1 MTLLPASVDY
11 TDRDFDSLRKRLIAL
26 LKSVFP
32 DWSDFDVAGFGN
44 ILLEMFCFVGDVLT
58 FYQDAQARESRL
70 VIATQRKN
78 VIALARMLGY
88 TLPGAAAATADVD
101 FSLAASPAAGV
112 TIPKGTIVR
121 TQEVTEPVEFQLLAD
136 VTITASASPAKA
148 TGTVEHS
155 ATYTQLFE
163 STGQRD
169 QQVVLE
175 YTPFLDGSAQVKAG
189 SVDYTEATSFLDSK
203 ANDRHFVVLVDDSDR
218 ATVRFGDGKNGAIPS
233 GTITVTYK
241 TGGGKKGIVDAGK
254 IAVVEGSFTDAHG
267 TPVQVS
273 VTNTKAS
280 SGGQDR
286 QSIAQA
292 RVLAPASLRT
302 LGRTVSREDFEV
314 NARKVTGVARAL
326 MLTSNETN
334 TIGENSGVLFVV
346 PAGGGA
352 PSAALKAQVQQQV
365 TTTFPCTLT
374 FFVSTQDPIYRTID
388 IQATLYLRQG
398 QQAATVKK
406 AVKKAL
412 ADFFAVSLSDGTP
425 NPNVDFGFNVKDAA
439 GQPAGEVAWSDVFN
453 VVRDVAGI
461 RKVTG
466 FDLNGQAED
475 VKLKIEEFPALGSIA
490 LSNGDTG
497 GPL

>member
-1 MTLLPASVDY
+1 MTLLPANLSY
-11 TDRDFDSLRKRLIAL
+11 TDRDFDSIRVRLIAL

-70 VIATQRKN
+70 VSATQRKN

-101 FSLAASPAAGV
+101 FTLAASPAADV

-136 VTITASASPAKA
+136 LTILAGASPAKA

-155 ATYTQLFE
+155 ESHTQLFE
-163 STGQRD
+163 ATGQKD

-175 YTPFLDGSAQVKAG
+175 YTPYLDGSATVKAG
-189 SVDYTEATSFLDSK
+189 GVDYTEATSFLDSK

-218 ATVRFGDGKNGAIPS
+218 ATVRFGDGKNGAMPS
-233 GTITVTYK
+233 GTITVNYK

-273 VTNTKAS
+273 VTNAKAS

-302 LGRTVSREDFEV
+302 LSRTVSREDFEV

-334 TIGENSGVLFVV
+334 TISENSGILFVV
-346 PAGGGA
+346 PAGGGM
-352 PSAALKAQVQQQV
+352 PSTALKALVQQQV
-365 TTTFPCTLT
+365 TSTFPCTLT
-374 FFVSTQDPIYRTID
+374 FYVSVQAPVYRTID
-388 IQATLYLRQG
+388 VQATVHLRQG
-398 QQAATVKK
+398 QQAATVKA

-412 ADFFAVSLSDGTP
+412 AAFFAVSLSDGTP

-453 VVRDVAGI
+453 VVRDVAGV

-466 FDLNGQAED
+466 FALNGQAQD
-475 VKLKIEEFPALGSIA
+475 VKLKIEEFPVLGSVT
-490 LSNGDTG
+490 LLDHTG
-497 GPL
+497 SPL

>member
-1 MTLLPASVDY
+1 MTLLPANVTY
-11 TDRDFDSLRKRLIAL
+11 TDRDFDSLRTRLIAL

-101 FSLAASPAAGV
+101 FSLAASPAADV
-112 TIPKGTIVR
+112 TIPKGTVVR
-121 TQEVTEPVEFQLLAD
+121 TQEITEPVEFQILAD
-136 VTITASASPAKA
+136 LTIQAGASPAMA
-148 TGTVEHS
+148 TGSVEHS
-155 ATYTQLFE
+155 ESHTQLFE
-163 STGQRD
+163 STGQKD

-175 YTPFLDGSAQVKAG
+175 YTPYLDSSATVKAG
-189 SVDYTEATSFLDSK
+189 GVDYTEATSFLDSK

-218 ATVRFGDGKNGAIPS
+218 ATVRFGDGKNGTIPS

-254 IAVVEGSFTDAHG
+254 IAVIEGSLSDAHG

-273 VTNTKAS
+273 VTNPKAS

-286 QSIAQA
+286 QSIALA

-302 LGRTVSREDFEV
+302 LSRTVSREDFEV

-326 MLTSNETN
+326 MLTSNETP
-334 TIGENSGVLFVV
+334 TIGENSGILYVV
-346 PAGGGA
+346 PAGGGT
-352 PSAALKAQVQQQV
+352 PSSALKAQAHQQV
-365 TTTFPCTLT
+365 TASFPCTLT
-374 FFVSTQDPIYRTID
+374 FFVSAQDSVYRTVD
-388 IQATLYLRQG
+388 VQATVYLRQG
-398 QQAATVKK
+398 QQAAAVKK

-412 ADFFAVSLSDGTP
+412 VDFFAVSMSDGTP
-425 NPNVDFGFNVKDAA
+425 NPNVDFGFNVKGAD
-439 GQPAGEVAWSDVFN
+439 GKPAGEVAWSDVFN

-466 FDLNGQAED
+466 FALNGKAED
-475 VKLKIEEFPALGSIA
+475 VKLKIEEFPKLGIIT

>member
-1 MTLLPASVDY
+1 MTLLSASVDY

-70 VIATQRKN
+70 VSATQRKN

-101 FSLAASPAAGV
+101 FSLAASPAADV

-121 TQEVTEPVEFQLLAD
+121 TQEVTEPVEFQLLAAL
-136 VTITASASPAKA
+136 TIQAGASPAKA

-155 ATYTQLFE
+155 ESHTQLFE
-163 STGQRD
+163 ATGQKD

-175 YTPFLDGSAQVKAG
+175 YTPYLDSSATVKAG
-189 SVDYTEATSFLDSK
+189 GVDYAEATSFRDSK

-218 ATVRFGDGKNGAIPS
+218 GTVRFGDGKNGAIPS

-267 TPVQVS
+267 TPVQLS
-273 VTNTKAS
+273 VTNSKAS

-292 RVLAPASLRT
+292 RVLAPAALRT
-302 LGRTVSREDFEV
+302 LNRTVSREDFEV
-314 NARKVTGVARAL
+314 TARKVTGVARAL
-326 MLTSNETN
+326 MLASNETP
-334 TIGENSGVLFVV
+334 TINENSGILFVV
-346 PAGGGA
+346 PAGGGM
-352 PSAALKAQVQQQV
+352 PSTALKVQVQQQV

-374 FFVSTQDPIYRTID
+374 FFVSAQAPVYRTID
-388 IQATLYLRQG
+388 VQATVYLRQG
-398 QQAATVKK
+398 QQAATVKA
-406 AVKKAL
+406 AVQKAL
-412 ADFFAVSLSDGTP
+412 KACFAVSLPAVTP
-425 NPNVDFGFNVKDAA
+425 TPHVDCGFTVKDAA
-439 GQPAGEVAWSDVFN
+439 GQPAGDGAGHDVLDVAA
-453 VVRDVAGI
+453 DVAGV

-466 FDLNGQAED
+466 FALNGQDQD
-475 VKLKIEEFPALGSIA
+475 VKLKIEEFPARGSVS